1 MLKASL
7 MKAGVKVTHKIYDGV
22 THEFFGMAAVVAK
35 AKDAQ
40 KMAGMQL
47 KQSLHPPGS
56 QFAK

>member
-22 THEFFGMAAVVAK
+22 THEFFGMAAVVDK

-40 KMAGMQL
+40 TLAGAQW
-47 KQSLHPPGS
+47 KQSLHLPGR
-56 QFAK
+56 